1 MFLLTDIALGT
12 AVSGIK
18 LSIELCR
25 ELVSSFSAKKN
36 DLYYVN
42 LNTLLED
49 YDIEYTLNIIETFC
63 KELES
68 NEINDLEST
77 VINNENKD
85 SNNKKD
91 SLHLCLNGIHASI
104 DNIAN
109 NLQYIHKKQEEH
121 KLKYFYYW
129 RSCDILNEFSI
140 IEKEI
145 KRLNTRFDL
154 LVKLNKR

>member
-25 ELVSSFSAKKN
+25 GLVGSFSAKKN

-42 LNTLLED
+42 LNSLLED

-68 NEINDLEST
+68 SSLESKDNT
-77 VINNENKD
+77 EKFIENNKD
-85 SNNKKD
+85 DKKD
-91 SLHLCLNGIHASI
+91 SLHLCLNGIHQSI
-104 DNIAN
+104 DCLSN
-109 NLQYIHKKQEEH
+109 NLQLIHKKQEEH

-129 RSCDILNEFSI
+129 RTCDISYEYTI

-145 KRLNTRFDL
+145 KRLNKRFDL
-154 LVKLNKR
+154 LVKLNKN

>member
-25 ELVSSFSAKKN
+25 GLVNSFSAKKN

-42 LNTLLED
+42 LNSLLED

-63 KELES
+63 KELE
-68 NEINDLEST
+68 EKDE
-77 VINNENKD
+77 NNLENKEKI
-85 SNNKKD
+85 N
-91 SLHLCLNGIHASI
+91 SLHLCLNGIHQSI
-104 DNIAN
+104 DCLSN
-109 NLQYIHKKQEEH
+109 NLQLIHKKQEEH

-129 RSCDILNEFSI
+129 RTCDISGEYNI

-145 KRLNTRFDL
+145 KRLNNRFDL
-154 LVKLNKR
+154 LVKLNKK

>member
-25 ELVSSFSAKKN
+25 GLVNSFSAKKN

-68 NEINDLEST
+68 NEKNIEEK
-77 VINNENKD
+77 NENE
-85 SNNKKD
+85 NIEKKN
-91 SLHLCLNGIHASI
+91 SLHLCLNGIHSSI
-104 DNIAN
+104 DNLSN
-109 NLQYIHKKQEEH
+109 NLQLIHKKQEEH

-129 RSCDILNEFSI
+129 RSCDIMNEYLI

-145 KRLNTRFDL
+145 KRLNNRFDL
-154 LVKLNKR
+154 LIKLNKKLN